1 MTKSL
6 HEIFAEIDKVTSV
19 AKKAQILRENE
30 SDGLKVV
37 LRGAFDRGIEWLV
50 PDSKPPYEPNDA
62 PDYDLADMQLVR
74 EAMKIGRFATFNGK
88 STTQGKDLSKTRRE
102 ELFIQLLEGLHP
114 TEAEILMSMIG
125 KKLNYKGLTAKLTNR
140 AFPDLIPEERMV
152 APK

>member
-1 MTKSL
+1 M
-6 HEIFAEIDKVTSV
+6 

-74 EAMKIGRFATFNGK
+74 EATKIGRFATFNGK
-88 STTQGKDLSKTRRE
+88 STTQGKNLPKTRRE
-102 ELFIQLLEGLHP
+102 ELFIQLLEGLHI
-114 TEAEILMSMIG
+114 TEADILMSMVG
-125 KKLNYKGLTAKLTNR
+125 KKLNYKGLTAKLSNR
-140 AFPDLIPEERMV
+140 AFPNLIPEDRMTV
-152 APK
+152 PK

>member
-37 LRGAFDRGIEWLV
+37 LRGAFDTGIEWLV
-50 PDSKPPYEPNDA
+50 PDSKPPFQPNDA

-74 EAMKIGRFATFNGK
+74 EAMKIGRFATINGNP
-88 STTQGKDLSKTRRE
+88 TNQGRDLPKTRRE
-102 ELFIQLLEGLHP
+102 ELFIQLLEGLHT
-114 TEAEILMSMIG
+114 TEADILMSMVG

-140 AFPDLIPEERMV
+140 AFPNLIPEDRMTV
-152 APK
+152 PK

>member
-6 HEIFAEIDKVTSV
+6 HEIFTEVDKVTSV

-37 LRGAFDRGIEWLV
+37 LRGAFDTGIEWLV
-50 PDSKPPYEPNDA
+50 PDTKPPYEPNDA

-88 STTQGKDLSKTRRE
+88 STTQGKNLPKTRRE
-102 ELFIQLLEGLHP
+102 ELFIQLLEGLHI
-114 TEAEILMSMIG
+114 TEADILMSMVG
-125 KKLNYKGLTAKLTNR
+125 KKLNYKGLTAKLSNR
-140 AFPDLIPEERMV
+140 AFPNLIPEDRMTV
-152 APK
+152 PK